1 MRAAPAYVG
10 IFAEYERINEW
21 RRSVFSVMQVMV
33 VSVFMFVLVLVG
45 IAEGSNLGGV
55 VRLWIIFHSV

>member
-1 MRAAPAYVG
+1 
-10 IFAEYERINEW
+10 
-21 RRSVFSVMQVMV
+21 VFSVMQVMV